1 METIKTLIQS
11 KFKTLSLV
19 TVALAFSIITLMV
32 RIKLN
37 KSFFYLFLVWNVFL
51 AIIPYTI
58 TMYLNTKSNLSKLKL
73 SFWFLVWLAFLPNAP
88 YIVTDLIH
96 IRVGNDHL
104 LWLDVLVVL
113 SFALSGL
120 LLFYLSL
127 LDMQRLIKT
136 QFKKI
141 PTETIMLIIIFLCGF
156 GVYLGRFL
164 RYNSWEIIS
173 NPQVLIS
180 DVFEIL
186 FSPFQNIT
194 AWLFTLGFGGFL
206 VVGYWMVKNLTPSLL
221 HNPEDI

>member
-11 KFKTLSLV
+11 KFKALSLV
-19 TVALAFSIITLMV
+19 VVALSFSIITLMV

-58 TMYLNTKSNLSKLKL
+58 TMYLNTKQKLSKLNL
-73 SFWFLVWLAFLPNAP
+73 GFWVLVWLAFLPNAP
-88 YIVTDLIH
+88 YIITDLIH
-96 IRVGNDHL
+96 IRVGNDNW
-104 LWLDVLVVL
+104 LWLDIIVVL

-120 LLFYLSL
+120 LLFFLSL
-127 LDMQRLIKT
+127 LDMQNLMT
-136 QFKKI
+136 SQFKKI
-141 PTETIMLIIIFLCGF
+141 PIETISLIIIFLCGF

-173 NPQVLIS
+173 NPQLLITDVLDI
-180 DVFEIL
+180 VM
-186 FSPFQNIT
+186 SPFQNAD

-206 VVGYWMVKNLTPSLL
+206 VVGYWIVKQTIPSHP

>member
-11 KFKTLSLV
+11 KFKALSLV
-19 TVALAFSIITLMV
+19 VVALSFSIITLMI

-73 SFWFLVWLAFLPNAP
+73 SFWFLAWLAFLPNAP
-88 YIVTDLIH
+88 YIITDLIH
-96 IRVGNDHL
+96 IRVGNDNW
-104 LWLDVLVVL
+104 LWLDIIVVL

-120 LLFYLSL
+120 LLFFLSL
-127 LDMQRLIKT
+127 LDMQNLMT
-136 QFKKI
+136 SQFKKI
-141 PTETIMLIIIFLCGF
+141 PIETISLIIIFLCGF

-164 RYNSWEIIS
+164 RYNSWEIVS

-180 DVFEIL
+180 DIFEIIT
-186 FSPFQNIT
+186 SPFQNIT

-206 VVGYWMVKNLTPSLL
+206 VVGYWMAKNTTLSHL

>member
-19 TVALAFSIITLMV
+19 IVALTFSVISLMV

-58 TMYLNTKSNLSKLKL
+58 TMYLNTKQNLNKLKFG
-73 SFWFLVWLAFLPNAP
+73 FWFLVWLAFLPNAP

-96 IRVGNDHL
+96 IRVGNDTL

-127 LDMQRLIKT
+127 LDMQQLIKSK
-136 QFKKI
+136 FKRI
-141 PTETIMLIIIFLCGF
+141 PIQTISIFILFLSSF

-180 DVFEIL
+180 DVFEIMV
-186 FSPFQNIT
+186 SPFQNVT

-206 VVGYWMVKNLTPSLL
+206 VVGYWMMRNFKSSN
-221 HNPEDI
+221 

>member
-11 KFKTLSLV
+11 KFKTLPLV
-19 TVALAFSIITLMV
+19 TVALTFSIITLMV

-37 KSFFYLFLVWNVFL
+37 ESFFYLFLVWNVFL

-58 TMYLNTKSNLSKLKL
+58 TIYLNSKPKIGKIKL
-73 SFWFLVWLAFLPNAP
+73 GFWFLVWLAFLPNAP

-96 IRVGNDHL
+96 IRLGNHSL
-104 LWLDVLVVL
+104 IWLDVLVVL

-120 LLFYLSL
+120 LLFYLSI
-127 LDMQRLIKT
+127 LDMEKLIASR
-136 QFKKI
+136 FKRI
-141 PTETIMLIIIFLCGF
+141 PITTLTFFTLFLCGF

-180 DVFEIL
+180 DVFHIL
-186 FSPFQNIT
+186 LSPFQNSD
-194 AWLFTLGFGGFL
+194 AWLFTIGFSGFL
-206 VVGYWMVKNLTPSLL
+206 IVGYWMFKNLSYS
-221 HNPEDI
+221 NK

>member
-11 KFKTLSLV
+11 KFKALSLV
-19 TVALAFSIITLMV
+19 VVALSFSIITLMV

-51 AIIPYTI
+51 AIIPYAI
-58 TMYLNTKSNLSKLKL
+58 TMYLNTKQNLNRLKL
-73 SFWFLVWLAFLPNAP
+73 SFWVLVWLAFLPNAP
-88 YIVTDLIH
+88 YIFTDLIH
-96 IRVGNDHL
+96 IRVGNNHL
-104 LWLDVLVVL
+104 LWLDVLVIL

-127 LDMQRLIKT
+127 LDMQQLVKS

-141 PTETIMLIIIFLCGF
+141 PIETISLIIIFLCVF

-180 DVFEIL
+180 DVFEIM
-186 FSPFQNIT
+186 FSPFQNSD
-194 AWLFTLGFGGFL
+194 AWLFILGFGGVL
-206 VVGYWMVKNLTPSLL
+206 VVGYWMVKNLTPSHA
-221 HNPEDI
+221 HNPEGI

>member
-1 METIKTLIQS
+1 MQTIKTLIQS

-19 TVALAFSIITLMV
+19 TVALTFSIIVLMV

-37 KSFFYLFLVWNVFL
+37 QSFFYLFLVWNIFL

-58 TMYLNTKSNLSKLKL
+58 TMYLNSKPTISKLKL
-73 SFWFLVWLAFLPNAP
+73 GLWFLVWLAFLPNAP

-96 IRVGNDHL
+96 IRIGNDAL

-120 LLFYLSL
+120 LLFYLSI
-127 LDMQRLIKT
+127 LDMQKLIAKHSR
-136 QFKKI
+136 KV
-141 PTETIMLIIIFLCGF
+141 PIITSTLFILFLCGF

-173 NPQVLIS
+173 NPQVLIA
-180 DVFEIL
+180 DVFNIL
-186 FSPFQNIT
+186 VAPFQHID
-194 AWLFTLGFGGFL
+194 AWLFTLGFGTFL
-206 VVGYWMVKNLTPSLL
+206 AVGYWMFNNFYDSPST
-221 HNPEDI
+221 

>member
-1 METIKTLIQS
+1 
-11 KFKTLSLV
+11 
-19 TVALAFSIITLMV
+19 
-32 RIKLN
+32 
-37 KSFFYLFLVWNVFL
+37 
-51 AIIPYTI
+51 
-58 TMYLNTKSNLSKLKL
+58 MYLNTKQNLNKLKFG
-73 SFWFLVWLAFLPNAP
+73 FWFLVWLAFLPNAP

-96 IRVGNDHL
+96 IRVGNDTL

-127 LDMQRLIKT
+127 LDMQQLIKSK
-136 QFKKI
+136 FKRI
-141 PTETIMLIIIFLCGF
+141 PIQTISIFILFLSSF

-180 DVFEIL
+180 DVFEIMV
-186 FSPFQNIT
+186 SPFQNVT

-206 VVGYWMVKNLTPSLL
+206 VVGYWMMRNFKSSN
-221 HNPEDI
+221 

>member
-1 METIKTLIQS
+1 MKTIKTLIQS

-19 TVALAFSIITLMV
+19 IVALTFSVIALMV

-58 TMYLNTKSNLSKLKL
+58 TMYLDTKSNLSKLKL
-73 SFWFLVWLAFLPNAP
+73 SFWFLTWLAFLPNAP

-96 IRVGNDHL
+96 IRVGNNHL

-127 LDMQRLIKT
+127 LDMQQLIKSK
-136 QFKKI
+136 FKRI
-141 PTETIMLIIIFLCGF
+141 PIESTSIFIIFLCGF

-180 DVFEIL
+180 DVFKIMV
-186 FSPFQNIT
+186 SPFQNVT
-194 AWLFTLGFGGFL
+194 AWLFILGFSGFL
-206 VVGYWMVKNLTPSLL
+206 VVGYWIFNNLKHTIK
-221 HNPEDI
+221 HED